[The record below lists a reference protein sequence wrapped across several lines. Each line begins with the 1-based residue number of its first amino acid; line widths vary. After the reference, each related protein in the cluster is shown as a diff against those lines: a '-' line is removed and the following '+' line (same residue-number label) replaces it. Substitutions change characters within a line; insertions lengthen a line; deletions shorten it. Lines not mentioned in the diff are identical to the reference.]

1 MRCCNH
7 APNVKMLLSVVYNN
21 DGLTSASAASVT
33 KLFMQI
39 RAVDRLQMRRRDQLQ
54 VSEWIH
60 QLPFRLSRVHIILPL
75 PHSLDD
81 VEVDPVV
88 GGERAERRG
97 RGRRRRLRGQER
109 LQEGGHRPHRRPQLE
124 GRRGGRRQS
133 RSVGLWNRLRDC
145 P

>member
-54 VSEWIH
+54 VSKWIH
-60 QLPFRLSRVHIILPL
+60 QLLFRLSRV
-75 PHSLDD
+75 
-81 VEVDPVV
+81 
-88 GGERAERRG
+88 
-97 RGRRRRLRGQER
+97 
-109 LQEGGHRPHRRPQLE
+109 
-124 GRRGGRRQS
+124 
-133 RSVGLWNRLRDC
+133 
-145 P
+145 